1 MKYICQVCGYVY
13 DEEAEGV
20 PFSELPDDWACPMCR
35 APKSMFAPDESREKE
50 EVPTESIPIDP
61 DMLKLSPGAL
71 AALFSNLA
79 RGAEK
84 QYMAKEP
91 ELFRKISDYFASAVI
106 DISRSSD
113 QSLDAIH
120 FRCQAFG
127 FATGR
132 CRRVCSHFKELA
144 FGCRRILPDC
154 LQLSYLFR
162 FRFHLSSGRHVGGRV
177 CQRPCQ
183 IIRGGA

>member
-91 ELFRKISDYFASAVI
+91 ELFRKISDYFASAAI
-106 DISRSSD
+106 DIDGADLELLRS
-113 QSLDAIH
+113 L
-120 FRCQAFG
+120 
-127 FATGR
+127 AT
-132 CRRVCSHFKELA
+132 ED
-144 FGCRRILPDC
+144 I
-154 LQLSYLFR
+154 
-162 FRFHLSSGRHVGGRV
+162 SSGYPEAKAVASGHGD
-177 CQRPCQ
+177 
-183 IIRGGA
+183 RGALRACTWGEKVERTALLTTNAHIFF